1 MEKLKNQQKAYK
13 GHFTTCVQSL
23 TNACDRE
30 DLDYDEIKKYMKSLK
45 DKFEKIE
52 RKSNEIQEFIV
63 DEGHLQKEIDDV
75 ENCTTFMLKCIQKQN
90 F

>member
-23 TNACDRE
+23 DNACNRE
-30 DLDYDEIKKYMKSLK
+30 VLDYDEIKKYMKSLK

-52 RKSNEIQEFIV
+52 RKSNEIQEFIA